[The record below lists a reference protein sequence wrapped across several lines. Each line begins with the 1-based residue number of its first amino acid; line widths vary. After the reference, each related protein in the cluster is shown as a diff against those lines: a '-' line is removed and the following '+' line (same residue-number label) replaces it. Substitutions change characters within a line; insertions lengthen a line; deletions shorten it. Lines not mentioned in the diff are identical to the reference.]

1 VAVRSALIGGLSW
14 WRAIESAK
22 VAAECASTDCQP
34 QYFFGVGFTWTLAMP
49 FAYLFGGMATCGFL
63 GIARLGHA
71 TQGWWT
77 TLGYTSVVLLIPPLC
92 WLWTIAGCS
101 ALWHVCVIAGPPVVA
116 GSLVAC
122 EREIA

>member
-1 VAVRSALIGGLSW
+1 
-14 WRAIESAK
+14 
-22 VAAECASTDCQP
+22 
-34 QYFFGVGFTWTLAMP
+34 M
-49 FAYLFGGMATCGFL
+49 
-63 GIARLGHA
+63 
-71 TQGWWT
+71 T

-116 GSLVAC
+116 GSLVAS

>member
-1 VAVRSALIGGLSW
+1 MTATVARDLRSSFHPRLALAVAAGVAVQSALIGGLSW

-22 VAAECASTDCQP
+22 VAAECAQ
-34 QYFFGVGFTWTLAMP
+34 
-49 FAYLFGGMATCGFL
+49 
-63 GIARLGHA
+63 
-71 TQGWWT
+71 
-77 TLGYTSVVLLIPPLC
+77 LC